1 MTKRLSSVE
10 EVMASQEDPLGP
22 PSSFTNLP
30 GPGTNMRRVFVKKGA
45 IDWSKPVD
53 RLPTF
58 PPE

>member
-30 GPGTNMRRVFVKKGA
+30 GPGTNMRR
-45 IDWSKPVD
+45 
-53 RLPTF
+53 
-58 PPE
+58 